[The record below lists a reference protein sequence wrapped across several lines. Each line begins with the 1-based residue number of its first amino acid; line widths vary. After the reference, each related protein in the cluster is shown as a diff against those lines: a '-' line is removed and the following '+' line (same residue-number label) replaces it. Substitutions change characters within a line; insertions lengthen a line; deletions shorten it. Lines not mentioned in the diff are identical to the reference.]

1 MANYFEMVNV
11 VNNSE
16 MSSLVNIFEGRVL
29 VNYYEMLN
37 VANKSEGLNLGNKF
51 PIEVNI
57 LMDNFGGLG
66 NKFPFERNVL
76 MNNSGGG
83 SFVGYCR
90 DKNLGET

>member
-1 MANYFEMVNV
+1 MANYFEIVNV

-29 VNYYEMLN
+29 LNYYEMLN

-51 PIEVNI
+51 P
-57 LMDNFGGLG
+57 
-66 NKFPFERNVL
+66 FEGNVL

-83 SFVGYCR
+83 SFVGYR
-90 DKNLGET
+90 RGKNLGET